1 MPYFFCVYQN
11 FLLILS
17 IKYVK
22 IKKNERNIKGKGIA
36 MKLTIEDIKKITQ
49 GAACIKENQG
59 RVKFYRFT
67 EAGLNISERDV
78 IYATAGIQLEFKTD
92 AKAMNLSV
100 FAVQTSVSRSF
111 FAVDVFEDD
120 IYKGSVKN
128 ISDEKK
134 EAYSLEKY
142 PFGSFGASFAFDGA
156 DKTIRIVLPHSVA
169 VEIEELE
176 LVGATYFEPLKHDK
190 TIVMYGD
197 SITQGFDAIHPSC
210 TYAVMLARA
219 LNATLYNQ
227 GIGGALF
234 VPELPKL
241 SVHKSPD
248 YITIA
253 YGTNDWNKTDQ
264 KSFYESCSEFMKNI
278 SETYPDSKK
287 IVITP
292 IWRADFEEERPFGK
306 FSEVERIIKEVCKDH
321 PDIRLVSGWDLVP
334 HDAKMYGDLR
344 LHPSDEGFEYYF
356 KNLKE
361 EVLL

>member
-1 MPYFFCVYQN
+1 
-11 FLLILS
+11 
-17 IKYVK
+17 
-22 IKKNERNIKGKGIA
+22 
-36 MKLTIEDIKKITQ
+36 MKLIIEDIKKITQ
-49 GAACIKENQG
+49 GVVDIKENCG

-78 IYATAGIQLEFKTD
+78 VYATAGVQLEFKTD

-111 FAVDVFEDD
+111 FAVDVFENDV
-120 IYKGSVKN
+120 YRGSIKN

-134 EAYSLEKY
+134 AKYSLEEY
-142 PFGSFGASFAFDGA
+142 PFGSYNEKFEFDSG

-169 VEIEELE
+169 AEIEVLE
-176 LVGATYFEPLKHDK
+176 LFGATYFEPVKHNK

-197 SITQGFDAIHPSC
+197 SITQGFDAIHPSR
-210 TYAVMLARA
+210 TYAVMLARK
-219 LNATLYNQ
+219 LDATLYNQ

-248 YITIA
+248 YITVA

-264 KSFYESCSEFMKNI
+264 KNFYESCSEFMKNI
-278 SETYPDSKK
+278 SEEYPNAKK
-287 IVITP
+287 FVITP

-306 FSEVERIIKEVCKDH
+306 FSEVERIIKEVCSKY
-321 PDIRLVSGWDLVP
+321 PDIKVIYGWDLVP
-334 HDAKMYGDLR
+334 HKEELYGDFR
-344 LHPSDEGFEYYF
+344 LHPSDEGFSYYF
-356 KNLKE
+356 ENLIKIIE
-361 EVLL
+361 S